1 MRRIVECLE
10 HKRIQSEKEY
20 RTGKEPLSAPSVIF
34 HTTVVGSIGPLASY
48 ERILEL
54 PTSIESGA
62 PTIVILI
69 SVLPAVANAS
79 SGFKT

>member
-1 MRRIVECLE
+1 MVPVALLLTVSFPYVGSRA
-10 HKRIQSEKEY
+10 
-20 RTGKEPLSAPSVIF
+20 GKEPLSAPSVIF

-54 PTSIESGA
+54 PASIEFGA